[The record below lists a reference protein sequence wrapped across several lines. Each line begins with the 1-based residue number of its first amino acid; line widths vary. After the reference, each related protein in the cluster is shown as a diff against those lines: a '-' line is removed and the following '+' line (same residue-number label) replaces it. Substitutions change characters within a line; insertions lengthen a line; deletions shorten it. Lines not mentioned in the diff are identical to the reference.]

1 MTKDNL
7 SSGFTHG
14 AISETN
20 GSRQNVAKESLL
32 GTFVLNKGSAQIKA
46 NAESRHLSI
55 QANL

>member
-7 SSGFTHG
+7 SSGFTYG
-14 AISETN
+14 AIPEIN
-20 GSRQNVAKESLL
+20 AGRQNAAKEALL

-46 NAESRHLSI
+46 NAESRHLTI